1 VILTPDG
8 KISKYFF
15 GVKFPPPELYAALQ
29 DASKRTVGSPIE
41 RLVLL
46 CFHFSPIHGKY
57 GAVIMMVIR
66 ILGAA
71 TLVGIA
77 WLFAAMIRRER
88 KQRALPIELVP
99 SPTQTP
105 AQSPPRA

>member
-8 KISKYFF
+8 KIAKYFF
-15 GVKFPPPELYAALQ
+15 GVKFSPPELYSALQ
-29 DASKRTVGSPIE
+29 NASQRNVGSPIE

-46 CFHFSPIHGKY
+46 CFHYSPIHGKY
-57 GAVIMMVIR
+57 GPTIMVAIR

-71 TLVGIA
+71 TLVAIA

-88 KQRALPIELVP
+88 IRRSLPIAITHADLPAE
-99 SPTQTP
+99 TP
-105 AQSPPRA
+105 RRA